1 MYGKLRKNMGFSLII
16 FAFFFLFEPSC
27 ALVDPLP
34 DCIGYSILCF
44 ALINLADINDR
55 ISYAF
60 RAFRRGILLSILR
73 IVCLILLDKV
83 FVDDEQT
90 VGLLLFVFVFALFE
104 LLIMIPG
111 YKALFDGLQNLG
123 IFEGGEAVYHKK
135 HEKGRNASEKMYIMT
150 LVFLIV
156 KNLFSLV
163 PELTTLKSDTSYE
176 FIYIVRILFILITL
190 PFSLTWLINIV
201 RYFVKVRRDTPFV
214 KALEEKYI
222 SRSQASPEFFVGR
235 VIRVGLASFLVSF
248 ILTFNL
254 YSEGVNYLPNAFA
267 YSTLLA
273 TAIFMRRFSGKW
285 RHLAVSSV
293 IGAVCSICLF
303 YVEKYFY
310 EMYYIGAVNRNIEA
324 HNHYYF
330 MLALYIIQSIIF
342 VAVLIFSLMFLYD
355 IFIQH
360 FNREA
365 SEHDAYKIEDKR
377 KFSIKLYTCLSMG
390 ILYAL
395 SSVYHIF
402 SLPRSNWSWVYRY
415 SGIISTA
422 ITIMFI
428 ASAAVLISHLQ
439 DKIKKI
445 YKTTLL

>member
-1 MYGKLRKNMGFSLII
+1 MYGRMRKNMGFSLII
-16 FAFFFLFEPSC
+16 FAFFFLFEPSY

-34 DCIGYSILCF
+34 DLIGYSILCF

-60 RAFRRGILLSILR
+60 RAFRRGIFLSI
-73 IVCLILLDKV
+73 VKTVALILLDKV

-104 LLIMIPG
+104 LLIIIPG

-123 IFEGGEAVYHKK
+123 IFEGGEAVYQKK
-135 HEKGRNASEKMYIMT
+135 HEKGRNSSEKMYILT

-156 KNLFSLV
+156 KNLFCLI

-176 FIYIVRILFILITL
+176 FINIVRILFILITL
-190 PFSLTWLINIV
+190 PLSLMWLINIV

-222 SRSQASPEFFVGR
+222 SLSQASPDFFVVR
-235 VIRVGLASFLVSF
+235 VLRVGLASFLVSF
-248 ILTFNL
+248 ILTLNL
-254 YSEGVNYLPNAFA
+254 YSEGVNLLPNAFA
-267 YSTLLA
+267 YSALLA
-273 TAIFMRRFSGKW
+273 TAIFMRRFSKKW
-285 RHLAVSSV
+285 RYVAVTSV
-293 IGAVCSICLF
+293 IGAICSTGLL

-324 HNHYYF
+324 YNHYYL
-330 MLALYIIQSIIF
+330 MLSLYILQSIIF
-342 VAVLIFSLMFLYD
+342 VVVLIFSLMFLYD

-360 FNREA
+360 FNRGA
-365 SEHDAYKIEDKR
+365 SEHDEYKKEDKR
-377 KFSIKLYTCLSMG
+377 KFSIKLYVCLSMG

-395 SSVYHIF
+395 SSVFHIF
-402 SLPRSNWSWVYRY
+402 SLPRSNWSWIYRY
-415 SGIISTA
+415 SGVISTA
-422 ITIMFI
+422 ITILFI
-428 ASAAVLISHLQ
+428 ASATVLISHLQ
-439 DKIKKI
+439 EKNNKI
-445 YKTTLL
+445 YKSTLL